1 MKSSDNGMRLKVGIL
16 GCSDIAVRRFIPALL
31 KSKNAVLAAVS
42 GRSLQKSAEL
52 IQGADY
58 AALDNKQVIAEKNID
73 LVYISLPNHLHEEWA
88 IRALESG
95 KHVICEKPLG
105 LTYDS
110 VARMTDCADRHG
122 LLLFEN
128 LMFLYHPQ
136 HAAVKYVLESGAI
149 GRLLELKA
157 VFGIPEL
164 QPGNF
169 RLDPDKGGGAFHDMA
184 RYPIAT
190 ALYFLDT
197 EIKSFKGFALGR
209 RGLNVSVN
217 CCALTSENE
226 LFTCS
231 MRFGQQYECYYEL
244 IGSCGKIRVDRAFTT
259 PPEMENELRITRGNA
274 VTEQAIPPADHF
286 LLALDHA
293 CSLILNGGAYGV
305 LHERSLKIA
314 LLAEKMMEGCSHVE
328 VS

>member
-1 MKSSDNGMRLKVGIL
+1 MKSSENGMRLNVGIL
-16 GCSDIAVRRFIPALL
+16 GCSDIAVRKFIPALL

-42 GRSLQKSAEL
+42 GRSRLKSAKLVPE
-52 IQGADY
+52 ADY
-58 AALDNKQVIAEKNID
+58 AAMDHEQLIAAQQID
-73 LVYISLPNHLHEEWA
+73 IVYISLPNHLHEEWT

-110 VARMTDCADRHG
+110 VVWMTDCAEKHG

-136 HAAVKYVLESGAI
+136 HAAVKYILENGNI

-164 QPGNF
+164 QAGNF
-169 RLDPDKGGGAFHDMA
+169 RLDPDAGGGAFHDMA

-190 ALYFLDT
+190 ALYFLGGGNY
-197 EIKSFKGFALGR
+197 SFKGFAFDKGR
-209 RGLNVSVN
+209 LNVSV
-217 CCALTSENE
+217 CCSALTSNNE

-231 MRFGQQYECYYEL
+231 MRFGQEYECYYEL
-244 IGSCGKIRVDRAFTT
+244 IGSGGKIRLDRAFTT
-259 PPEMENELRITRGNA
+259 PPEMENVLM
-274 VTEQAIPPADHF
+274 VTKDNVGSAQTIPSADHF

-293 CSLILNGGAYGV
+293 CSLILNGGAYGPV
-305 LHERSLKIA
+305 HARSLKIA
-314 LLAEKMMEGCSHVE
+314 HLAEKMMEGCSHVE
-328 VS
+328 IS